1 MENSFY
7 PIHFGMH
14 IILALLAL
22 LVFGLQFLR
31 FRKIHHLI
39 LAIALPCTLLPYVA
53 PSQTFFYGVGIAE
66 LAALVVSF
74 VLAQTVDRDKGDD
87 EEDAEDAE
95 DAETSDDDT
104 SDETADDAAAED
116 EA

>member
-87 EEDAEDAE
+87 EEDE
-95 DAETSDDDT
+95 DAETSGDDT
-104 SDETADDAAAED
+104 SDEAADDAADED

>member
-87 EEDAEDAE
+87 EEDEDAK
-95 DAETSDDDT
+95 TSGDDT
-104 SDETADDAAAED
+104 SDETADDSAAED

>member
-87 EEDAEDAE
+87 EEDEDAK
-95 DAETSDDDT
+95 ASGDDT

>member
-87 EEDAEDAE
+87 EEDE
-95 DAETSDDDT
+95 DAETSGDDT

>member
-74 VLAQTVDRDKGDD
+74 VLAQTVDRDKGD
-87 EEDAEDAE
+87 EEDA
-95 DAETSDDDT
+95 DAETSDDES
-104 SDETADDAAAED
+104 SDETADDAAED

>member
-87 EEDAEDAE
+87 EEDE
-95 DAETSDDDT
+95 DAETSGDDT
-104 SDETADDAAAED
+104 SDEAADDAAD
-116 EA
+116 

>member
-74 VLAQTVDRDKGDD
+74 VLAETVDRDKGDD
-87 EEDAEDAE
+87 EEDE
-95 DAETSDDDT
+95 DAETSGDDT
-104 SDETADDAAAED
+104 SDEAADDAADED